1 MMKIGAHSLATR
13 LVLLA
18 GLSMIV
24 LQACSQDTEQDI
36 VALKPFSS
44 DGCSLFPDSSTITSH
59 DWCDCCLQHDMAYWR
74 GGTAEQREEADQLLR
89 QCVANKTG
97 NSALATLMY
106 EGVRVGG
113 SPYFNTWYRWA
124 YGWRTDRNYQ
134 ALTESENKLAERLM
148 AEYQNGSALSVC
160 DVSN

>member
-1 MMKIGAHSLATR
+1 MIKVGAHSPATR

-160 DVSN
+160 ELSN